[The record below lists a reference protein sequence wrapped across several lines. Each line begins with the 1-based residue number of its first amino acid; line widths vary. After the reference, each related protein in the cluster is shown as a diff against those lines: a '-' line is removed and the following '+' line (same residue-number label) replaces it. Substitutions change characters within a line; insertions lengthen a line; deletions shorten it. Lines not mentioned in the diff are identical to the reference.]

1 MSSAPALEMS
11 LCATCDSSGPAF
23 AACATCEAKCCPACF
38 GLELLAYDAEGV
50 HEATLLMG
58 ALRKLGARCSTCS
71 LIEDA
76 ASKAQWGSFMW
87 LPTVGDRVTTVRL
100 EPEELREWAFG
111 AWEHVILC
119 ANATAALAIVA
130 TRTDGKLLYSVGGY
144 GSASVGV
151 GRRFINFAN
160 GRLNEK
166 QLQVSR
172 PLSSSLSISPVL
184 ARELQRNTHA
194 SSMIPS

>member
-1 MSSAPALEMS
+1 MVAL
-11 LCATCDSSGPAF
+11 G
-23 AACATCEAKCCPACF
+23 
-38 GLELLAYDAEGV
+38 
-50 HEATLLMG
+50 
-58 ALRKLGARCSTCS
+58 KLGARCSTCS

-76 ASKAQWGSFMW
+76 AGEAQWGSFMW
-87 LPTVGDRVTTVRL
+87 LPTLGNRVTTVRL

-119 ANATAALAIVA
+119 ANASAALAIVT

-151 GRRFINFAN
+151 GRCIDFAN

-184 ARELQRNTHA
+184 ESYSAILTHHL
-194 SSMIPS
+194 